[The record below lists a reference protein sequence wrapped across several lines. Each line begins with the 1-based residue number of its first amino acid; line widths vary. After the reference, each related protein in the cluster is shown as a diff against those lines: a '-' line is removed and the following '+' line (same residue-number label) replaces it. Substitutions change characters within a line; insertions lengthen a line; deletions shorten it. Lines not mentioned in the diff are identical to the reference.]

1 MEVSGLTVSTDSGR
15 LTRALT
21 GLVFVV
27 YVYFKLIVSRFRV
40 PGSKVRTDE
49 YGIYYG

>member
-1 MEVSGLTVSTDSGR
+1 VSTYSDKIAQ
-15 LTRALT
+15 ALT